1 MKRSQLAQIAP
12 LMGLARADTFL
23 GPLEKAMLRWDI
35 TSLHCQ
41 ANFLAQVIH
50 ESQNL
55 AVMVE
60 NLNYSPQG
68 LLATF
73 PTHFT
78 EEQAERFGR
87 TKDHP
92 AGQVAIANMAYN
104 GRMGN
109 ATDSTD
115 GYRYRGRGPIQLT
128 GRTNYARCG
137 AAIGLDL
144 VGSPELLQE
153 PDIGCLAAGW
163 FWAVGNRTGK
173 SLNFQAE
180 CMDVGAVTRAVNG
193 GNLGLVARS
202 DLTQRAL
209 RILGAAE

>member
-1 MKRSQLAQIAP
+1 MIRSQLVKIAP

-23 GPLEKAMLRWDI
+23 VPLEKAMRRWDI
-35 TSLHCQ
+35 TSVNAQ
-41 ANFLAQVIH
+41 ANFLAQVLH

-60 NLNYSPQG
+60 NLNYSPAG
-68 LLATF
+68 LLATW

-78 EEQAERFGR
+78 EEQAERYGR

-92 AGQVAIANMAYN
+92 AAMVMIANMAYN

-109 ATDSTD
+109 APDSND
-115 GYRYRGRGPIQLT
+115 GWRHRGRGPIMIT
-128 GRTNYARCG
+128 GRDNYLRCG
-137 AAIGLDL
+137 AAIGFDL
-144 VGSPELLQE
+144 LSSPELLQE
-153 PDIGCLAAGW
+153 PDVGCLAAGW
-163 FWAVGNRTGK
+163 FWAVGNKTGK
-173 SLNFQAE
+173 SLNAPAE
-180 CMDVGAVTRAVNG
+180 RMDVGAVTRGVQG

-209 RILGAAE
+209 KVLSEMA

>member
-1 MKRSQLAQIAP
+1 MKRSQLVQIAP
-12 LMGLARADTFL
+12 LMGISRADTFL
-23 GPLEKAMLRWDI
+23 VPLEKAMLRWDI
-35 TSLHCQ
+35 TSPHCQ

-55 AVMVE
+55 AVMAE
-60 NLNYSPQG
+60 NLNYSPAG

-87 TKDHP
+87 TKEHP
-92 AGQVAIANMAYN
+92 AAQVMIANMAYN

-109 ATDSTD
+109 AVDSSD
-115 GYRYRGRGPIQLT
+115 GYRFRGRGPIQLT
-128 GRTNYARCG
+128 GRNNYTKCG
-137 AAIGLDL
+137 AALGLDL
-144 VGSPELLQE
+144 LSSPELLQE

-163 FWAVGNRTGK
+163 FWAVGNATGK
-173 SLNFQAE
+173 SLNYQAE
-180 CMDVGAVTRAVNG
+180 CMDVGAVTRVING
-193 GNLGLVARS
+193 GNHGLVARS

-209 RILGAAE
+209 KALAVTA